1 MFLPVEWNLHLHTAG
16 HSTRYL
22 PDCHLSRAAWWGTS
36 PHMLAFRWINT
47 WIKEQINTGIKNKLV
62 ILMYSCYPFFLL
74 VGLAVCTDKSSHFFT
89 PASPTVTECRNL
101 SACFRS
107 LKNNTLWNITL
118 TSLPFGKTLMLFFH
132 FCTTGWNCS
141 GSFAAWQFNCFLS
154 GVLLMNSSVVDLHEE
169 PQQSYSELVGFSLQ
183 KGVQSTWCFHAVQVM
198 IHSPLDKSPKHH
210 KSCWVRRT
218 TLQRQ
223 THP

>member
-1 MFLPVEWNLHLHTAG
+1 MG
-16 HSTRYL
+16 
-22 PDCHLSRAAWWGTS
+22 LS
-36 PHMLAFRWINT
+36 
-47 WIKEQINTGIKNKLV
+47 
-62 ILMYSCYPFFLL
+62 
-74 VGLAVCTDKSSHFFT
+74 VCTGKSPHFFT

-101 SACFRS
+101 STPFRR

-118 TSLPFGKTLMLFFH
+118 TSLPFGKTLMLFCL

-141 GSFAAWQFNCFLS
+141 GSFTAWQFNCFLS

-169 PQQSYSELVGFSLQ
+169 SQQSYSELVGFSLQ
-183 KGVQSTWCFHAVQVM
+183 KGVKFTWCFHAVQVR
-198 IHSPLDKSPKHH
+198 IYSPLDKSPRHH
-210 KSCWVRRT
+210 TSCCVRRT